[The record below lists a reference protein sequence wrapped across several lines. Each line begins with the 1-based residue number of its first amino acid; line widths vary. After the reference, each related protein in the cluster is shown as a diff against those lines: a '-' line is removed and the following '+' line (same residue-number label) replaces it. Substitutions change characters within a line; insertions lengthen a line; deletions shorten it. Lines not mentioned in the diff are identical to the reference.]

1 MRFINIVDVV
11 SQLDMF
17 LFSKIENDS
26 ENYADSKDIKIF
38 IQFPVNSILKFLPNF
53 WNCVGGTRMF
63 ENLKITGIQPSHI
76 KIKALLNNL
85 NRINLPS
92 PHT

>member
-1 MRFINIVDVV
+1 MRFLNIVDVV
-11 SQLDMF
+11 TKLD
-17 LFSKIENDS
+17 LFPKIENDS

-63 ENLKITGIQPSHI
+63 ENPEIPGIQPSHI
-76 KIKALLNNL
+76 KIKALLYYWFTRSIKSV
-85 NRINLPS
+85 NR
-92 PHT
+92 